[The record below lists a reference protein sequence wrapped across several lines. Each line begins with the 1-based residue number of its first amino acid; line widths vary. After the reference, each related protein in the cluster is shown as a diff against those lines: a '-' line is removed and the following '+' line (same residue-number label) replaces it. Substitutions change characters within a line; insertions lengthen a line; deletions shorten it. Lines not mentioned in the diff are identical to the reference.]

1 MLFLLL
7 FLQLTF
13 FFLSNV
19 AALNITVQSE
29 EIVGQPSL
37 VLWSREPSD
46 GNGQLIFDLRFVKP
60 GDEDIGL
67 ALANIQAPPST
78 EFGTLQVVFP
88 SAGSYLLVA
97 VTGPGYTRIGQS
109 GQVNAFQVPTTS
121 IPTSTSQPVSSTT
134 SSVKPSSTSFSATS
148 SAKPSSTSPSA
159 TSSAKPTT
167 IPSGTNRKKNLGAII
182 GGTLGGVAFLG
193 LFAALGIMFLRRRP
207 TEDDKRNRRWTFH
220 RDKMILPPVL
230 DIRRTSPM
238 NTQFLSSGDIE
249 QQVGL
254 PHEDITTIPTS
265 PVVMMASPSGS
276 RPLLKSPHRPLPLT
290 PPVPLNPHQEDLMV
304 QMQQIRSQMTEL
316 KKNAGPT
323 QHIILDDLQKQ
334 LNWLKSQV
342 EKSSLS

>member
-7 FLQLTF
+7 FFQLTF
-13 FFLSNV
+13 SFLSNV
-19 AALNITVQSE
+19 AALNITVQSD

-37 VLWSREPSD
+37 VLWTREPSD

-60 GDEDIGL
+60 DDEDIGL
-67 ALANIQAPPST
+67 ALANIQASPST

-109 GQVNAFQVPTTS
+109 GLVNAFQVPTTTS

-134 SSVKPSSTSFSATS
+134 SSVKPSSTS
-148 SAKPSSTSPSA
+148 PSA
-159 TSSAKPTT
+159 TSSAKPTI

-254 PHEDITTIPTS
+254 PHEDITTISTS

-276 RPLLKSPHRPLPLT
+276 RPLLKSPHRPLPQT
-290 PPVPLNPHQEDLMV
+290 PPVPPVPLKPDLAA
-304 QMQQIRSQMTEL
+304 QMQQIRNQMTEL
-316 KKNAGPT
+316 KKNPGPT